1 MTRPLIGDAHC
12 NKPRERE
19 GGSVCVC
26 IGLGIRI
33 GLPIAVAI
41 KQRVSCK
48 RIKSLIG
55 GLLSAA
61 TVVD

>member
-1 MTRPLIGDAHC
+1 M
-12 NKPRERE
+12 RERE

-26 IGLGIRI
+26 VGLGIRI

-48 RIKSLIG
+48 RITSLIG
-55 GLLSAA
+55 GLLSAG

>member
-19 GGSVCVC
+19 
-26 IGLGIRI
+26 GLGIRI